1 MSFCG
6 KFVCSCVYVVYFS
19 FFISS
24 LFFIL
29 AKYIALLNALLF
41 VFFQFFFFLFDI
53 IQCSY
58 LSDIHCCV
66 SVAVFVNSLL
76 CAVNNN
82 TSIQFTTDSTTIH
95 STQTSD
101 YSHELTIL
109 DFIIDRINVFLFAIH
124 FLLAISSNYVYVKV
138 CYYCITNTHT
148 VYT

>member
-1 MSFCG
+1 MVSL
-6 KFVCSCVYVVYFS
+6 FVLVCMLCIFLS
-19 FFISS
+19 SS
-24 LFFIL
+24 LHFFYPCKINCSFECTP
-29 AKYIALLNALLF
+29 IC
-41 VFFQFFFFLFDI
+41 FFQFFFFLFDI

-101 YSHELTIL
+101 YSPELTIL
-109 DFIIDRINVFLFAIH
+109 DFIIDLINFFVRHTFFCLQFLQIMCMSRCVITV
-124 FLLAISSNYVYVKV
+124 LL
-138 CYYCITNTHT
+138 YY
-148 VYT
+148 